1 MGGIE
6 KRWSCMILYRS
17 PASETHSKIPFHKTR
32 ERKKGLGREVEK
44 KVRKKRKISSLTFYE
59 LQEFG
64 LAILQYDILKM
75 ANKDQ
80 INKRVR
86 VMTYFTIVMVTFFVI
101 HHIKIT

>member
-1 MGGIE
+1 MR
-6 KRWSCMILYRS
+6 KR
-17 PASETHSKIPFHKTR
+17 
-32 ERKKGLGREVEK
+32 LGRKE
-44 KVRKKRKISSLTFYE
+44 KISSLTFYE
-59 LQEFG
+59 LQEFW

>member
-17 PASETHSKIPFHKTR
+17 PASETHSKVPFHKTR
-32 ERKKGLGREVEK
+32 ERKKGLGK
-44 KVRKKRKISSLTFYE
+44 LRKRLGRKEKISSLTFYE
-59 LQEFG
+59 LQEFW